1 LPTRRIRLP
10 LKPLSDDRP
19 DETPISVTPKPA
31 EGLSRRLL
39 LGGLAVLPA
48 VAGIPTA
55 AAGADAELIVL
66 GKKYEI
72 LVDRYYAAR
81 AVWAPAL
88 SAAHIERDTAYEA
101 FG

>member
-1 LPTRRIRLP
+1 
-10 LKPLSDDRP
+10 
-19 DETPISVTPKPA
+19 V
-31 EGLSRRLL
+31 
-39 LGGLAVLPA
+39 PA

-55 AAGADAELIVL
+55 AAGADAELIAL

-101 FG
+101 ELAIPHYERSPEKNAEMSAVFDARSKGTAPTKPTIGSMRSRRK